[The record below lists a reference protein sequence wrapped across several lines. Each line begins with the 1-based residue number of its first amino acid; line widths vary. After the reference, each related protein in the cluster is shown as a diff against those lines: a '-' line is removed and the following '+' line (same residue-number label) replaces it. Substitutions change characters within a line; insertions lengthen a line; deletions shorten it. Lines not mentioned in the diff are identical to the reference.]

1 MAAVPVLIAG
11 AGPSALVAALTLLR
25 NDIPVRIIEKEDKY
39 RLGQRGAGIFPRS
52 LELYR
57 FLDVPEVDQ
66 NAKSLRCMRTYKPGT
81 FEHLNTFPLAQY
93 QDPKPAFPYLNPCL
107 LGQQT
112 LEGILRG
119 HLEKL
124 SCFVET
130 GTELRSI
137 EQFPDHVIAHVVKKQ
152 NGEEVTEIIKAK
164 WLIGADGA
172 KSVVRKQ
179 LGLTFLGETRED
191 SRSITGDIRMAGLD
205 REYWHVFGGGS
216 TDRIVLRP
224 TEEVGPNGYQFI
236 ISESNIDFEK
246 LQSNDEEVFKYIA
259 SLIPTELT
267 FEELIWISE
276 FRPNI
281 RMVNKFG
288 EGRVFVS
295 GDAAH
300 VHSPAGGQGLNSS
313 VQDALNL
320 AWKLALVQK
329 GLAPASLLDTY
340 TTERL
345 PVIAEMLN
353 ITTALFNKITA
364 RSTSTEKAF
373 ERDQKLFMLGVNY
386 RSSPIVIDEVVPPSE
401 AVPVD
406 AYGLIQDGSLQAGD
420 RAPDAPGLVDV
431 KSGEAARFFDIFRPR
446 YHTVL
451 IFASDAAKTSQI
463 ISKLSR
469 YEQSVLRSIIVL
481 PAGSWP
487 STQADSAAANMVLED
502 KDGYAYKHY
511 LVGGD
516 TRVVVVRPDGVV
528 GAIVHGAEGM
538 VRYFDGV
545 FISRS

>member
-1 MAAVPVLIAG
+1 MAVVPVLIAG

-25 NDIPVRIIEKEDKY
+25 NDIPVRIIEKETKF
-39 RLGQRGAGIFPRS
+39 RLGQRGAGLFPRS
-52 LELYR
+52 LELFN

-66 NAKSLRCMRTYKPGT
+66 RAKPLPFIRTYKPGT
-81 FEHLNTFPLAQY
+81 LEPLNTFPMTPY
-93 QDPKPAFPYLNPCL
+93 QDPKPAFPYFNPRL

-112 LEGILRG
+112 LEGILRA
-119 HLEKL
+119 HLEEL

-130 GTELRSI
+130 GVELCSI
-137 EQFPDHVIAHVVKKQ
+137 EQFPDHVLAHVVNKQ
-152 NGEEVTEIIKAK
+152 TGEDVPETIKAK

-172 KSVVRKQ
+172 KGVVRKQ
-179 LGLTFLGETRED
+179 LGLTFLGETKED
-191 SRSITGDIRMAGLD
+191 VRLITGDIRIGGLD
-205 REYWHVFGGGS
+205 REHWHIFGELGKNG
-216 TDRIVLRP
+216 VALRP
-224 TEEVGPNGYQFI
+224 TEEVGPNGFQFI
-236 ISESNIDFEK
+236 ITGPNVGFAKIQSSE
-246 LQSNDEEVFKYIA
+246 EEVYKYIA

-276 FRPNI
+276 FRANI

-313 VQDALNL
+313 VQDAFNL

-329 GLAPASLLDTY
+329 GLAPASLLETY
-340 TTERL
+340 TAERL

-353 ITTALFNKITA
+353 ITTTLLNKT
-364 RSTSTEKAF
+364 TSGKASVEEAF
-373 ERDQKLFMLGVNY
+373 ERSQKLFMLGVNY
-386 RSSPIVIDEVVPPSE
+386 RGSPIVIDEVVPPSE

-420 RAPDAPGLVDV
+420 RAPEASGLVTV
-431 KSGEAARFFDIFRPR
+431 KSGEATRFFDIFRPR

-451 IFASDAAKTSQI
+451 IFASDAAKASPI
-463 ISKLSR
+463 ISELSR
-469 YEQSVLRSIIVL
+469 YEPSVLRSVIVL
-481 PAGSWP
+481 PAGS
-487 STQADSAAANMVLED
+487 SAQADSAAADIVLED
-502 KDGYAYKHY
+502 KEGYAYKHY
-511 LVGGD
+511 LVGD
-516 TRVVVVRPDGVV
+516 ETRVVVVRPDGVV

-545 FISRS
+545 FVSRS